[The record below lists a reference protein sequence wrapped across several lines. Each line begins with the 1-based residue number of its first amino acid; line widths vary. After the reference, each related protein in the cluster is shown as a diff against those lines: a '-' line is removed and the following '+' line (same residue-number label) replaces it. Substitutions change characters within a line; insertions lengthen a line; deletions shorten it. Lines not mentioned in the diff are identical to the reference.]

1 MKSVHKIIREEVRGF
16 VMENNE
22 ADNEYYSAFDRVKKE
37 VVHDFLYNNN
47 DTMSKEVAWRVVSFS
62 RLKKVWEDFMRY
74 NEVRNVKSL
83 DYIER
88 IIIRNV
94 LLIDVF
100 TNFSG
105 HVDTREYDDYLEET
119 IKEFVQQQL
128 ECYFRKPV
136 DTNQYEMDFET
147 GGSKQ
152 PQPQSPCQLNPYVK
166 NFIEENYN
174 PDNMDVEDIEG
185 MVYDAVTER
194 FMWDY
199 LAEGYITDYGL
210 KPLRTL
216 AIQLYGE
223 QDPKEKLVTI
233 DKILNVVHQT
243 SDLAA
248 WFIQGGAS
256 ALSDLSG
263 YNVPRDETDPYSDD
277 VSAISGKYNM
287 SDYS

>member
-1 MKSVHKIIREEVRGF
+1 MNSINKIIAEEVRGF

-22 ADNEYYSAFDRVKKE
+22 ADYEYYAAFDRIKE
-37 VVHDFLYNNN
+37 EIVDDFLYKNN
-47 DTMSKEVAWRVVSFS
+47 DTMSKEVAWRVVPFN
-62 RLKKVWEDFMRY
+62 RLKKVWEDYMKYGF
-74 NEVRNVKSL
+74 VRDEKSL

-105 HVDTREYDDYLEET
+105 HVDTSEFDSYLEEQ
-119 IKEFVQQQL
+119 IREFVKEQI
-128 ECYFRKPV
+128 ECYLQKPQ
-136 DTNQYEMDFET
+136 DPNQYEIDFET
-147 GGSKQ
+147 GGSKR
-152 PQPQSPCQLNPYVK
+152 PSAQSQCNMNPYVE
-166 NFIEENYN
+166 NFIEENYR
-174 PDNMDVEDIEG
+174 PDSMNAKDLEAML
-185 MVYDAVTER
+185 YDEMMEK

-216 AIQLYGE
+216 AIQLYSE
-223 QDPKEKLVTI
+223 TDPKEKLVTI

-263 YNVPRDETDPYSDD
+263 YNVPEDEEDPYSDE
-277 VSAISGKYNM
+277 VSKISGKYRM
-287 SDYS
+287 HDY